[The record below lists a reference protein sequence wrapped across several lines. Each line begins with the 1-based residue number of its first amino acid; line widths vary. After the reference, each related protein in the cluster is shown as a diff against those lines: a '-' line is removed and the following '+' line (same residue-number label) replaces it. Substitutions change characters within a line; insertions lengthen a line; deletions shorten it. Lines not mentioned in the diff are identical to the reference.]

1 MYYIGYDIGS
11 SSVKIALVETESKKR
26 ISIIS
31 EPSEQMEIISIKPNW
46 AEQDPEKWWEY
57 LCKGTKRIL
66 LENNIDA
73 KQILSIGISYQ
84 MHGLVLV
91 DTNKKLLRDAIIW
104 CDSRAVDIGKKAAK
118 ELGEEKYGKH
128 LLNSPGNFTASKL
141 KWVKENEKKIFAR
154 TSHFMLPGDYIA
166 FKLTNEITTTKNG
179 LSEGMLW
186 DYKEKKLADWLLDYY
201 KIDVNLAP
209 PIVDNFEN
217 QGNVTP
223 KAALETGLPIGIPI
237 RYRAGDQP
245 NNALSLNV
253 LHPGEVAASG
263 GTSGVLF
270 AVSDQSNSKEF
281 NRLNHFA
288 HVNYT
293 NEKPIIGSLL
303 CINGV
308 GIQYSWL
315 KKITKSTSFS
325 EMNELAGTVD
335 VGSQGLMNF
344 PFGNGSERMFNDQSL
359 GANFCNLNLNIHKQ
373 EHLFRS
379 ALEGIAFSFVYG
391 MEIMNADGIDVE
403 VIRAGNDNLFQSKI
417 FSTTISSLIGRP
429 IEIYNTTGAEGAAR
443 AAGFQKG
450 ELNDWSRSMNDLD
463 KVIEILPKPDALKYK
478 ESYNKWKIVLE
489 QKINNN
495 DNHGK

>member
-1 MYYIGYDIGS
+1 
-11 SSVKIALVETESKKR
+11 
-26 ISIIS
+26 
-31 EPSEQMEIISIKPNW
+31 
-46 AEQDPEKWWEY
+46 
-57 LCKGTKRIL
+57 
-66 LENNIDA
+66 
-73 KQILSIGISYQ
+73 
-84 MHGLVLV
+84 
-91 DTNKKLLRDAIIW
+91 
-104 CDSRAVDIGKKAAK
+104 
-118 ELGEEKYGKH
+118 
-128 LLNSPGNFTASKL
+128 
-141 KWVKENEKKIFAR
+141 
-154 TSHFMLPGDYIA
+154 
-166 FKLTNEITTTKNG
+166 
-179 LSEGMLW
+179 
-186 DYKEKKLADWLLDYY
+186 
-201 KIDVNLAP
+201 
-209 PIVDNFEN
+209 
-217 QGNVTP
+217 
-223 KAALETGLPIGIPI
+223 
-237 RYRAGDQP
+237 
-245 NNALSLNV
+245 
-253 LHPGEVAASG
+253 
-263 GTSGVLF
+263 VLF

-478 ESYNKWKIVLE
+478 ESYNKWKIVLDT
-489 QKINNN
+489 KN
-495 DNHGK
+495 